1 MSKAKAKQIRIRQ
14 VRSAIGFSR
23 DQRATLRGLRL
34 GRPGKQAEL
43 EDGPAVRGM
52 IRKVIHLVVVED
64 A

>member
-1 MSKAKAKQIRIRQ
+1 MSEKKIQVRQ
-14 VRSAIGFSR
+14 VRSAIGSTR

-34 GRPGKQAEL
+34 GRPGKRMEL

-52 IRKVIHLVVVED
+52 INKVVHLVVVEE